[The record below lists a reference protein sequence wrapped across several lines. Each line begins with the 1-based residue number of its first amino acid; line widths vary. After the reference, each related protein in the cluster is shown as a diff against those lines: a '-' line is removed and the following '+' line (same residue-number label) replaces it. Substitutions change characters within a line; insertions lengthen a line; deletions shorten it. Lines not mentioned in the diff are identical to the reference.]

1 MRAKVILNSVRRP
14 TQCCRSSYRTTGN
27 GLVYVICGWPQ
38 SLSPPITL
46 HNCRKPFLHTQRAH
60 TLQEDKMAEP
70 TEEEMLA
77 QAIAMSLQESAK
89 EATVPTPQSTPVTP
103 AQPPSQ
109 TLPTTNE
116 AANLPTH
123 PTTPPARKDS
133 FNIASEASEIARAIL
148 SRDEPLQ
155 AQQTDSTQLPPA
167 VLLEREWRPNKE
179 CLDLVMG
186 MGISENAARR
196 ALYHTGNDNA
206 ELATA
211 WVFENIDN
219 PELHSPFNPGP
230 ITSPAGTTS
239 LGQPGWPVYHSFDDA
254 LVGAPS
260 ELYKMVFVVNT
271 DLKMGVG
278 KIAAQVGHATLALYR
293 LLQTQPNW
301 KEQCTKWEE
310 TAMTK
315 IAVQGQSTHHLLE
328 LKHRAYELR
337 LPSVIVH
344 DAGRTQVE
352 PGSLTVFAVFGRVAD
367 INEITGKLKL
377 L

>member
-1 MRAKVILNSVRRP
+1 
-14 TQCCRSSYRTTGN
+14 
-27 GLVYVICGWPQ
+27 
-38 SLSPPITL
+38 
-46 HNCRKPFLHTQRAH
+46 
-60 TLQEDKMAEP
+60 MAEL

-77 QAIAMSLQESAK
+77 QAIAMSLQEPVTE
-89 EATVPTPQSTPVTP
+89 EAVPTPQTSTATASSISP

-109 TLPTTNE
+109 SIPMALQAAKLAMHTTNP
-116 AANLPTH
+116 AAKNNSL
-123 PTTPPARKDS
+123 R
-133 FNIASEASEIARAIL
+133 IASEASEIARVIL
-148 SRDEPLQ
+148 SRDEPQQ
-155 AQQTDSTQLPPA
+155 AQRTASTELPP
-167 VLLEREWRPNKE
+167 VVMLDTEWRPNKE

-196 ALYHTGNDNA
+196 ALYHTGNDNG

-230 ITSPAGTTS
+230 ITSPAGTTA
-239 LGQPGWPVYHSFDDA
+239 LLQQGGPVYHSFDDA

-271 DLKMGVG
+271 ELKMGVG

-293 LLQTQPNW
+293 LLQTQSNW

-310 TAMTK
+310 TTVTK

-337 LPSVIVH
+337 LPSIIVH

-352 PGSLTVFAVFGRVAD
+352 PGSLTVFAVFGKVAD
-367 INEITGKLKL
+367 VNDITGKLKL